1 MEPARVEQLAQRIG
15 WFERNSHALA
25 VLIATAGGVTG
36 IVVLPRAFGPDW
48 PTVHARL
55 MAVVGGILLGFA
67 IEVALAGALAVW
79 ELQHDRLVR
88 DRGMPR
94 ATLRRRK

>member
-1 MEPARVEQLAQRIG
+1 MEPRARQLALRIG
-15 WFERNSHALA
+15 WFDRNYHSLA
-25 VLIATAGGVTG
+25 VLIATAGGLAG
-36 IVVLPRAFGPDW
+36 IFLLPRAFGPDW

-55 MAVVGGILLGFA
+55 MAVVGGIALGFA

-79 ELQHDRLVR
+79 EAEHDRLVR

-94 ATLRRRK
+94 AILRRRK